1 MIKFDYGFYLERTY
15 TKVIIDKRVHMLGS
29 FFRLIFLIG
38 IAVLTI
44 YMMCNNSLPTE
55 KNKLNNP
62 SLTEDVSLRILK
74 LKQKNPQEHQQLG
87 FITNNKRA

>member
-1 MIKFDYGFYLERTY
+1 MLKFDYGFYLERTY

-44 YMMCNNSLPTE
+44 YMMCNNSLPAE
-55 KNKLNNP
+55 KNKLSNP
-62 SLTEDVSLRILK
+62 SLTEDVSTKDIEDKTKKSSRTSAVRIHHK
-74 LKQKNPQEHQQLG
+74 
-87 FITNNKRA
+87 

>member
-1 MIKFDYGFYLERTY
+1 MLKFDYGFYLERTY

-44 YMMCNNSLPTE
+44 YMMCKNSLPAE

-62 SLTEDVSLRILK
+62 SLTEDVSTKDIEAKTKKSSRTSAVRIHHK
-74 LKQKNPQEHQQLG
+74 
-87 FITNNKRA
+87 

>member
-44 YMMCNNSLPTE
+44 YMMCNNSLPAE

-62 SLTEDVSLRILK
+62 SLTEDVSTKDIEVKTKKSSRTSTVRIHHK
-74 LKQKNPQEHQQLG
+74 
-87 FITNNKRA
+87 

>member
-44 YMMCNNSLPTE
+44 YMMCNNSLPDE

-62 SLTEDVSLRILK
+62 SLTEDVSTKDIEAKTKKSSRTSAVRIHHK
-74 LKQKNPQEHQQLG
+74 
-87 FITNNKRA
+87 

>member
-15 TKVIIDKRVHMLGS
+15 TKVIIDKRVYMLGS

-62 SLTEDVSLRILK
+62 SLTEDVSTKDIEAKTKKSSRTSAVRIHHK
-74 LKQKNPQEHQQLG
+74 
-87 FITNNKRA
+87 

>member
-1 MIKFDYGFYLERTY
+1 
-15 TKVIIDKRVHMLGS
+15 MLGS

-62 SLTEDVSLRILK
+62 SLTEDVSTKDIEAKTKKSSRTSAVRIHHK
-74 LKQKNPQEHQQLG
+74 
-87 FITNNKRA
+87 